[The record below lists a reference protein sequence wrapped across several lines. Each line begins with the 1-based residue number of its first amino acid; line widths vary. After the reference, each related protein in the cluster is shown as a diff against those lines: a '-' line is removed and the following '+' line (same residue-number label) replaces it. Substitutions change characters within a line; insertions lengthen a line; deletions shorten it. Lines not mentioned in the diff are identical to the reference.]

1 MWKKSNGFLR
11 KISVLFVLFLVLG
24 LSPLAAWQPWLT
36 GSEGAEQ
43 IFLLQNTIVE
53 KEAKIESLNLYI
65 AELQTQLN
73 ELVKTSENWTTTNR
87 ELESFIDKLRS
98 QLKNLQ
104 TSLQMQKDEM
114 ENLKLAYAELQTQLE
129 QLVTASTGAENSDA
143 TLSALVKQLQ
153 TQLTTSSES
162 LDLATIKIA
171 ELKLNLTQLETLT
184 GLSKESFQEL
194 MNDYLPLKEAY
205 DLKSAESDKYYQEA
219 VNAKAN
225 RFNGLISL
233 DGLYFPS
240 GNFGAGL
247 SFGLGFGN
255 YMLIVGAE
263 YELVSPI
270 VFDATQ
276 ITYRAGIAV
285 RF

>member
-1 MWKKSNGFLR
+1 
-11 KISVLFVLFLVLG
+11 
-24 LSPLAAWQPWLT
+24 
-36 GSEGAEQ
+36 
-43 IFLLQNTIVE
+43 
-53 KEAKIESLNLYI
+53 
-65 AELQTQLN
+65 
-73 ELVKTSENWTTTNR
+73 
-87 ELESFIDKLRS
+87 
-98 QLKNLQ
+98 
-104 TSLQMQKDEM
+104 
-114 ENLKLAYAELQTQLE
+114 
-129 QLVTASTGAENSDA
+129 
-143 TLSALVKQLQ
+143 
-153 TQLTTSSES
+153 
-162 LDLATIKIA
+162 
-171 ELKLNLTQLETLT
+171 
-184 GLSKESFQEL
+184 